1 MTQAIRIANAGG
13 YWGDDLSVLRRQLEG
28 GALDVITIDYLAEIT
43 MSILQKQRSRNPKLG
58 YAHDFVDQVREV
70 LPLLVETGTKIITNA
85 GGVNPY
91 SCRDELLKIAEENSS
106 PLRVGLVA
114 GDEVLELLPT
124 WHEQGEALANMD
136 GGQDFAEATG
146 KFSSANVYFGAAP
159 VVEALKLDAQVI
171 VTGRV
176 TDTGISLAPMIHRF
190 GWNWDDYDQLAAGI
204 VAAHI
209 LECGAQSTG
218 GNFTDW
224 KRVPSFHDIG
234 YPIVEMHPDGSFFV
248 TKHEGTGGLVCVE
261 TVKEQ
266 LVYEMGDP
274 SSYITPDV
282 VAAFTSIKLE
292 QAGKN
297 RVRVWGI
304 KGAPPT
310 DTLKISASLREGYKA
325 NGAVII
331 CGPQARAK
339 GEAFAEILWKRLPE
353 YQERL
358 VEFVGADATWG
369 PMSPTH
375 DSSEIYLRMGVRDKS
390 RPKILAFSKML
401 AALIL
406 SGPPGVAVTG
416 GRPRVQEVVGYWPC
430 LIPRSRCEAVVEV
443 SDSAD
448 TERLEVSFGKGT
460 GDGRCP
466 VEAGVSEAEAPRP
479 SGRLVRVPLHRLAHG
494 RSGDKG
500 DTSNIGVIARHP
512 SIYPWLKGTLTEETV
527 QQRFE
532 GICQGGVKRFE
543 VPNLHALNFLL
554 FESLGGGGTFSL
566 HIDAQG
572 KTYAPALLAME
583 FEVDE
588 ALVSA
593 ADSTRGDKS

>member
-13 YWGDDLSVLRRQLEG
+13 YWGDDLSVLKRQLEG
-28 GALDVITIDYLAEIT
+28 GPLDVITIDYLAEIT
-43 MSILQKQRSRNPKLG
+43 MSILQKQRGRNLELG
-58 YAHDFVDQVREV
+58 YARDFVDQVREI
-70 LPLLVETGTKIITNA
+70 LPLLDQKGTRIITNA
-85 GGVNPY
+85 GGVNPF
-91 SCRDELLKIAEENSS
+91 SCRDELLRIAQEGNST
-106 PLRVGLVA
+106 LKVGLVA
-114 GDEVLELLPT
+114 GDEVLAQMSA
-124 WHEQGEALANMD
+124 WHQQGEPLSNMD
-136 GGQDFAEATG
+136 DGRAFSQAEG
-146 KFSSANVYFGAAP
+146 KFTSANVYFGAAP

-190 GWNWDDYDQLAAGI
+190 GWKWDDYDQLAAGI
-204 VAAHI
+204 VAGHI

-224 KRVPSFHDIG
+224 RRVPSYHEIG
-234 YPIVEMHPDGSFFV
+234 YPIVEMNPDGSFIV
-248 TKHEGTGGLVCVE
+248 TKHEGTGGLVSVE

-274 SSYITPDV
+274 NSYITPDV
-282 VAAFTSIKLE
+282 VAAFSSIRLE
-292 QAGKN
+292 QAGKD

-304 KGAPPT
+304 KGARPT
-310 DTLKISASLREGYKA
+310 DTLKISASLHEGYKA
-325 NGAVII
+325 SGAVII
-331 CGPQARAK
+331 CGPEARSK
-339 GEAFAEILWKRLPE
+339 GETFADILWNRLPA
-353 YQERL
+353 YQEHL
-358 VEFVGADATWG
+358 AEFVGADSTWG

-375 DSSEIYLRMGVRDKS
+375 DASEIYLRLGVRDESHEKVT
-390 RPKILAFSKML
+390 AFSKML

-430 LIPRSRCEAVVEV
+430 LIQRSLCKAVVEV
-443 SDSAD
+443 SGPEG
-448 TERLEVSFGKGT
+448 TESLEVPFGVGK
-460 GDGRCP
+460 GDGRCEAK
-466 VEAGVSEAEAPRP
+466 VEDPKAEAPKP
-479 SGRLVRVPLHRLAHG
+479 SGKLVKVPLNRLAHG

-512 SIYPWLKGTLTEETV
+512 SIYPWLKETLSAETV
-527 QQRFE
+527 KKRFT
-532 GICQGGVKRFE
+532 GICHGKVERYE

-554 FESLGGGGTFSL
+554 HESLGGGGTFSL

-572 KTYAPALLAME
+572 KTYSHALLAME

-588 ALVSA
+588 ALVKA
-593 ADSTRGDKS
+593 ADTSR

>member
-28 GALDVITIDYLAEIT
+28 GPLDVITIDYLAEIT
-43 MSILQKQRSRNPKLG
+43 MSILQKQRSRNPELG
-58 YAHDFVDQVREV
+58 YAHDFVDQVGEV
-70 LPLLVETGTKIITNA
+70 LPLLAKTGTKIITNA

-91 SCRDELLKIAEENSS
+91 SCCDELLRIAEESSS
-106 PLRVGLVA
+106 PVKVGLVA
-114 GDEVLELLPT
+114 GDEVLESLAR
-124 WHEQGEALANMD
+124 WHEEGEALANMD
-136 GGQDFAEATG
+136 DGRDFSEASG
-146 KFSSANVYFGAAP
+146 KFTSANVYFGAAP
-159 VVEALKLDAQVI
+159 VVEALKLDAQII

-176 TDTGISLAPMIHRF
+176 TDTGISLAPMVHRF
-190 GWNWDDYDQLAAGI
+190 GWKWDDLDQLAAGTI
-204 VAAHI
+204 AAHI

-234 YPIVEMHPDGSFFV
+234 YPIIEMHPDGSFFV

-274 SSYITPDV
+274 SAYITPDV
-282 VAAFTSIKLE
+282 VAAFNSIKLE

-310 DTLKISASLREGYKA
+310 DTLKISASLHEGYKA
-325 NGAVII
+325 SGAVII
-331 CGPQARAK
+331 CGPEARAK
-339 GEAFAEILWKRLPE
+339 GEAFAKILWNRLPE
-353 YQERL
+353 YEERL
-358 VEFVGADATWG
+358 VEFVGADSTWG
-369 PMSPTH
+369 PMSPTREA
-375 DSSEIYLRMGVRDKS
+375 SEIYLRMSVRDSS
-390 RPKILAFSKML
+390 RPKIMAFSKML

-430 LIPRSRCEAVVEV
+430 LIPRSRCKALVQV
-443 SDSAD
+443 SDAAG
-448 TERLEVSFGKGT
+448 TEEAEVSFSKGT
-460 GDGRCP
+460 GDGRCV
-466 VEAGVSEAEAPRP
+466 VEMELSELESPPA
-479 SGRLVRVPLHRLAHG
+479 SGRLVKVPLRRLAHG

-512 SIYPWLKGTLTEETV
+512 SIYPWLKETLTEETV
-527 QQRFE
+527 QRRFE
-532 GICQGGVKRFE
+532 GICHGGVKRFE

-572 KTYAPALLAME
+572 KTYSHALLAME

-588 ALVSA
+588 ALVTA
-593 ADSTRGDKS
+593 ADSTRGDEA